1 MWPSGDRRKVLGPT
15 LCFFFLTRLQRRI
28 RFVVQTVRIPIRGV
42 SIEMKQLGVEDA
54 KLLFHLII

>member
-15 LCFFFLTRLQRRI
+15 LCFFFDKISKADQ
-28 RFVVQTVRIPIRGV
+28 IRGV

-54 KLLFHLII
+54 KLLFHLIILICNNFEF

>member
-15 LCFFFLTRLQRRI
+15 LFFFDKISKADQ
-28 RFVVQTVRIPIRGV
+28 IRGV

-54 KLLFHLII
+54 KLLFHLIILICNNFEF

>member
-1 MWPSGDRRKVLGPT
+1 MWPSGDCRKVLGPT
-15 LCFFFLTRLQRRI
+15 LCFFLTRLQRRI
-28 RFVVQTVRIPIRGV
+28 RFLVQTVRIPIRGV